1 MFPLTLNSAIK
12 GRKYTPVYFLEHG
25 RRPMTP
31 NSLVPTYPSNPF
43 IVVGLELVSND
54 YSHYYVTKVR
64 IVCISKQRQWWV
76 FRIRAVEHSIN
87 LWGPTI
93 LTQTLFFKKISYS
106 SNN

>member
-43 IVVGLELVSND
+43 IVC
-54 YSHYYVTKVR
+54 R
-64 IVCISKQRQWWV
+64 IRISK
-76 FRIRAVEHSIN
+76 
-87 LWGPTI
+87 
-93 LTQTLFFKKISYS
+93 
-106 SNN
+106 

>member
-43 IVVGLELVSND
+43 IVVGLE
-54 YSHYYVTKVR
+54 
-64 IVCISKQRQWWV
+64 
-76 FRIRAVEHSIN
+76 
-87 LWGPTI
+87 
-93 LTQTLFFKKISYS
+93 
-106 SNN
+106 